1 MTPEKLIGR
10 AAKRSVE
17 TPARLNSNDLDEL
30 CDAADEAILSG
41 GGFGWLSPPPRSVME
56 DYWRG
61 VQMIPERH
69 LVVAR
74 LDKVM
79 ILDIQNHAE
88 HVPMP
93 SARDVGS
100 VA

>member
-41 GGFGWLSPPPRSVME
+41 GGFGWLSLSL
-56 DYWRG
+56 
-61 VQMIPERH
+61 IH
-69 LVVAR
+69 
-74 LDKVM
+74 
-79 ILDIQNHAE
+79 I
-88 HVPMP
+88 
-93 SARDVGS
+93 
-100 VA
+100 

>member
-41 GGFGWLSPPPRSVME
+41 GGFGWLSPPRVPS
-56 DYWRG
+56 WRITGG
-61 VQMIPERH
+61 VFR
-69 LVVAR
+69 
-74 LDKVM
+74 
-79 ILDIQNHAE
+79 
-88 HVPMP
+88 
-93 SARDVGS
+93 
-100 VA
+100 

>member
-69 LVVAR
+69 LVVVR
-74 LDKVM
+74 LDKV
-79 ILDIQNHAE
+79 IAC
-88 HVPMP
+88 
-93 SARDVGS
+93 SC
-100 VA
+100 

>member
-41 GGFGWLSPPPRSVME
+41 WFWLASPPPRSVME

-69 LVVAR
+69 LVVVR
-74 LDKVM
+74 LDKV
-79 ILDIQNHAE
+79 IA
-88 HVPMP
+88 
-93 SARDVGS
+93 GS
-100 VA
+100 RRLSVRRATTRRGLFLT